1 MANEMPFHVAI
12 VGGGLCGITLGIAL
26 QRHNISFT
34 LYESRSS
41 FTEIGAGINFGPSA
55 LRCLSLIDPSL
66 GDEVLQLA
74 TRNPAPD
81 EDIWAFFRYGAAWGD
96 HADGDIFHK
105 ISSPPTGNM
114 TLHRQELL
122 SVLAHEMGSGHAEF
136 NKKLASYTQTPSDV
150 TLHFTDNTS
159 ATTNLLIACDGIHS
173 KVRACMFGPDSPLS
187 KPVFSSSGAYR
198 ALIPMETAL
207 SALGESARLSTLSFG
222 PGGYLITY
230 PVSGGTKLNCGAWTS
245 RHHESESSGEW
256 PHDDWVLPNQR
267 EQFQRDFGN
276 FGPRA
281 QKILSL
287 FDPDPDFWA
296 THHHAHQPAE
306 GSAFV
311 DGLVLLIGDA
321 AHSMPPHQ
329 GAGASQAMEDA
340 YVLAEVLSQVSS
352 SIVSSPP
359 IALSEK
365 LKAALQSVHEIRAPR
380 AKLVHKFSHEA
391 GERNFT
397 FWERKL
403 EGKELE
409 GWIEEVERRL
419 RWIWQEDMQK
429 EAEEGKRLFAE
440 KLEVMEMQSD
450 ASDYS

>member
-1 MANEMPFHVAI
+1 MAHDMPFHVAI

-26 QRHNISFT
+26 QRHNIPFT

-55 LRCLSLIDPSL
+55 LRCLRLIDPSL
-66 GDEVLQLA
+66 GEKVLHLA
-74 TRNPAPD
+74 TRNPPPD
-81 EDIWAFFRYGAAWGD
+81 ENIWAFFRYGAAWGD
-96 HADGDIFHK
+96 HADGEVFHK

-122 SVLAHEMGSGHAEF
+122 SLLALEMGSGHAKF
-136 NKKLASYTQTPSDV
+136 KKKLASYTQTASNV

-173 KVRACMFGPDSPLS
+173 KVRGCMFDPNSPLS
-187 KPVFSSSGAYR
+187 KPVFSASGAYR
-198 ALIPMETAL
+198 ALIPMGTAL
-207 SALGESARLSTLSFG
+207 SVLGESARLSTLSFG

-230 PVSGGTKLNCGAWTS
+230 PVSGGTKLNCGAWTT
-245 RHHESESSGEW
+245 RHHEAGPKSSDEW
-256 PHDDWVLPNQR
+256 PHDTWVLPNQR
-267 EQFQRDFGN
+267 ENFHQDFAN

-306 GSAFV
+306 DTAFV

-329 GAGASQAMEDA
+329 GAGASQAIEDA
-340 YVLAEVLSQVSS
+340 YVLAEVLSHVSS
-352 SIVSSPP
+352 SAISSRHDVVVSLPET
-359 IALSEK
+359 LQ
-365 LKAALQSVHEIRAPR
+365 AALRSVNEIRAPR
-380 AKLVHKFSHEA
+380 ARLVHKFSHEA

-397 FWERKL
+397 FWDQKL
-403 EGKELE
+403 EGAELK
-409 GWIEEVERRL
+409 GWIAEVERRL
-419 RWIWQEDMQK
+419 RWIWEEDMQK
-429 EAEEGKRLFAE
+429 EAEDGKRVLEGKLRACT
-440 KLEVMEMQSD
+440 
-450 ASDYS
+450 